1 VTGHAGAGSIDM
13 NLALVERRGKIISLR
28 TSKLY
33 TFVAPNKE
41 RAKEWE
47 HRLGDWQELFL
58 HKVESADSRANARK
72 RTMGA
77 KQVAAGAFF
86 Q

>member
-1 VTGHAGAGSIDM
+1 MTGHAGAGSIDM

>member
-1 VTGHAGAGSIDM
+1 MTGHAGAGSIDM
-13 NLALVERRGKIISLR
+13 NLALVERRGKNLSLR

-58 HKVESADSRANARK
+58 HKVESVDNHANARK